1 MKTWSSLLSNYRT
14 LEINPSIVVL
24 LVALMEKIQ
33 IKINSTKQTRHSRRV
48 DWSGGWWQKRL
59 IVLLLLL
66 SISYSATLEML
77 IVLNGQ
83 LYCSWFHN
91 LLPSSTSFSLHNQM
105 FLWQKKTILFINF
118 LLFPY
123 FTIFRFSI
131 KVKSVHRMQWMSLL
145 KLIFQDQRERRAFQ
159 FISIARYCDILRV
172 TADDKVHSSRVWINF
187 GQNMISKDQI
197 MIK

>member
-1 MKTWSSLLSNYRT
+1 MKTWSSLVSNYRT

-59 IVLLLLL
+59 IVLLLL

-91 LLPSSTSFSLHNQM
+91 LLPSSTSFSLHNQTCFCDRKKQSYLSTSSF
-105 FLWQKKTILFINF
+105 FLILQSFV
-118 LLFPY
+118 
-123 FTIFRFSI
+123 FRL
-131 KVKSVHRMQWMSLL
+131 KSRV
-145 KLIFQDQRERRAFQ
+145 
-159 FISIARYCDILRV
+159 SIACNECLWIFAKTNLSRPKREKSLSVYINSSILRYIEG
-172 TADDKVHSSRVWINF
+172 DSRW
-187 GQNMISKDQI
+187 
-197 MIK
+197 

>member
-1 MKTWSSLLSNYRT
+1 MKTWSSLVSNYRT

-33 IKINSTKQTRHSRRV
+33 IKINSTKQTRHSSRV

-59 IVLLLLL
+59 IVLLLL

-91 LLPSSTSFSLHNQM
+91 LLPSSTSFSLHNQTC
-105 FLWQKKTILFINF
+105 FCDRKKKILFINF

-131 KVKSVHRMQWMSLL
+131 KVKSVHRMQWMSLDL
-145 KLIFQDQRERRAFQ
+145 
-159 FISIARYCDILRV
+159 C
-172 TADDKVHSSRVWINF
+172 
-187 GQNMISKDQI
+187 
-197 MIK
+197 

>member
-1 MKTWSSLLSNYRT
+1 MKTWSSLVSNYRT

-59 IVLLLLL
+59 TVLLLL

-91 LLPSSTSFSLHNQM
+91 LLPSSTSFSLHNQTC
-105 FLWQKKTILFINF
+105 FCDRKNNLIYQLPPFSLFYNLSF
-118 LLFPY
+118 F
-123 FTIFRFSI
+123 
-131 KVKSVHRMQWMSLL
+131 
-145 KLIFQDQRERRAFQ
+145 D
-159 FISIARYCDILRV
+159 
-172 TADDKVHSSRVWINF
+172 
-187 GQNMISKDQI
+187 
-197 MIK
+197 